1 MGKYISENIY
11 TDVTVNTAGE
21 TEINLNLN
29 VSRSITV
36 RGRVGSDGGTGIGVY
51 IERDY

>member
-1 MGKYISENIY
+1 M
-11 TDVTVNTAGE
+11 NTAGE
-21 TEINLNLN
+21 TQINLNLD

-36 RGRVGSDGGTGIGVY
+36 RGRLNSDGGTGIGVY